1 MSIAFT
7 IKAEGSILPVYAPSF
22 RFVYRVLL
30 IVVALMSGPFSLIR
44 EVLQFIDPVKY
55 PEKPL
60 FMACLWTAFMVAMF
74 LIWLDEFQARK
85 HAEKKL
91 FDERPIVGLD
101 VEGVEGPKA
110 WEEHPI
116 PITFTIKHLAGR
128 LPTSIEFDPIPSK
141 NGNFSLR
148 FDALPHVERPPQRS
162 AMRYE
167 IFEIGAPQLNAHDM
181 ERTRPYQKKIL
192 GLFLDDSPMEL
203 VQLDY
208 GLSVH
213 FLDGIDRRSQQF
225 VLRFDKQ
232 RWRFAIRPLSKL

>member
-1 MSIAFT
+1 
-7 IKAEGSILPVYAPSF
+7 
-22 RFVYRVLL
+22 
-30 IVVALMSGPFSLIR
+30 
-44 EVLQFIDPVKY
+44 
-55 PEKPL
+55 
-60 FMACLWTAFMVAMF
+60 
-74 LIWLDEFQARK
+74 
-85 HAEKKL
+85 
-91 FDERPIVGLD
+91 
-101 VEGVEGPKA
+101 
-110 WEEHPI
+110 
-116 PITFTIKHLAGR
+116 
-128 LPTSIEFDPIPSK
+128 
-141 NGNFSLR
+141 
-148 FDALPHVERPPQRS
+148 
-162 AMRYE
+162 MRYE